1 MTDFRDRCVIVTG
14 SSSGI
19 GESTAILFASRGAN
33 VTVCGRDK
41 TRLQRVVDSCLHAG
55 QDAGHTNR
63 VIAVPGDLT
72 SAHVRVDTIKK
83 TVETFGQLDVLV
95 ANHGGQ
101 FLTSNLDDVTEQN
114 YDKNMDMNV
123 KSVLFLIKEAVP
135 HLEKTGGSVVVTS
148 SLASTLSGVQN
159 IAYHMGKAAVDH
171 MVRCLSLELGPKG
184 IRINAINPTLVGS
197 TRIAR
202 DYRADLFKTGM
213 GKFFCDSHPLRARS
227 STPEEQ
233 GEVILFLASDA
244 ARFVTGEC
252 VKVDGAMA
260 NKGYPRNFYQ
270 GPLAS

>member
-1 MTDFRDRCVIVTG
+1 MIVTG

-33 VTVCGRDK
+33 VTVCGRDE

-72 SAHVRVDTIKK
+72 SADVRVDTIKK

-95 ANHGGQ
+95 ANHGVQ
-101 FLTSNLDDVTEQN
+101 YASFNMDHVTEEN
-114 YDKNMDMNV
+114 YNKNMDVNV
-123 KSVLFLIKEAVP
+123 KSVFFLIKEAVP

-148 SLASTLSGVQN
+148 SIASTLSGVQN

-184 IRINAINPTLVGS
+184 
-197 TRIAR
+197 
-202 DYRADLFKTGM
+202 DLNLLTCLTKTSD
-213 GKFFCDSHPLRARS
+213 KQSEKKR
-227 STPEEQ
+227 
-233 GEVILFLASDA
+233 GEGG
-244 ARFVTGEC
+244 GEIEAC
-252 VKVDGAMA
+252 I
-260 NKGYPRNFYQ
+260 
-270 GPLAS
+270 

>member
-1 MTDFRDRCVIVTG
+1 MSDFRDKCVVVTG

-33 VTVCGRDK
+33 VTVCGRDE

-83 TVETFGQLDVLV
+83 TVETFLELDVLV
-95 ANHGGQ
+95 ANHGVQ
-101 FLTSNLDDVTEQN
+101 YASFNMDHVIEEN
-114 YDKNMDMNV
+114 YNKNMDVNV
-123 KSVLFLIKEAVP
+123 KSVFFLIKVAVP

-148 SLASTLSGVQN
+148 SIASTLSGVQN

-184 IRINAINPTLVGS
+184 IRINAINPTFVD
-197 TRIAR
+197 TWIFRHVEN
-202 DYRADLFKTGM
+202 YP
-213 GKFFCDSHPLRARS
+213 SHPLHGRKY
-227 STPEEQ
+227 TPEEQ

-244 ARFVTGEC
+244 ARFVSGEC
-252 VKVDGAMA
+252 VKVDGAIA
-260 NKGYPRNFYQ
+260 KKGYAKNFYQ
-270 GPLAS
+270 KRLDS